1 MVIIIKPKLLAVTT
15 SWKTEDETKS
25 PVWKGIIYLP
35 SPSTGQRER
44 PPGPGTESSV
54 KSHVLESPS
63 RNAIAVVYS
72 LLCGYHTKQANSKKM
87 KVGISKASIFLN
99 ANAYL
104 HIKIASGQ

>member
-35 SPSTGQRER
+35 SPSTG

-54 KSHVLESPS
+54 ISVEILFT
-63 RNAIAVVYS
+63 IV
-72 LLCGYHTKQANSKKM
+72 SKKM
-87 KVGISKASIFLN
+87 K
-99 ANAYL
+99 
-104 HIKIASGQ
+104 